1 MEQGWLCE
9 PRPDSS
15 IVAARAHTISRGA
28 RMPKVPHWST
38 PTGWGEV
45 VETGKRLELGQLSP
59 EQGLVRRSAGSSP
72 GKCAAPGTE
81 EDPAK
86 MTSSSK

>member
-15 IVAARAHTISRGA
+15 IVVARAHTISRGT
-28 RMPKVPHWST
+28 RMPNVPHWSA

-45 VETGKRLELGQLSP
+45 VETGKRFESGQLNP
-59 EQGLVRRSAGSSP
+59 EQGLGRRGAGGSP
-72 GKCAAPGTE
+72 GKCASTRTE
-81 EDPAK
+81 GDPAK
-86 MTSSSK
+86 MTSSSE

>member
-1 MEQGWLCE
+1 MEQGWFCA

-15 IVAARAHTISRGA
+15 IVPARAHTISRGA
-28 RMPKVPHWST
+28 RMPKVPHWSA

-45 VETGKRLELGQLSP
+45 VETGKRFELGQFSP
-59 EQGLVRRSAGSSP
+59 EQGLVRRGTGNSP
-72 GKCAAPGTE
+72 GKCTSTGT

-86 MTSSSK
+86 MTSLSK